1 LRIGPARLLV
11 SVYSCHLEIS
21 QEATMEILIQAKK
34 SAADPQMK
42 AYAQAKLEKLTRHF
56 DHIQQARMELGTEKK
71 KSLETMKVAE
81 LTVHV
86 TGRTGNILKA
96 VQSAEHMNEAVDLV
110 IDKMDRQIRQ
120 HKEKL
125 KDHRRS
131 KSVAVI
137 AETSPEAAPSAVR
150 SNGVA
155 RIKRFKMRPMTEDQA
170 REQMDELGHAFFLF
184 LNEDSQELNLLYR
197 RHDGSLGLLEADLS

>member
-1 LRIGPARLLV
+1 
-11 SVYSCHLEIS
+11 
-21 QEATMEILIQAKK
+21 MEILIQAKK

-56 DHIQQARMELGTEKK
+56 DHILEARMELGTEKN

-96 VQSAEHMNEAVDLV
+96 VQAAEHMNEAVDLV
-110 IDKMDRQIRQ
+110 VDKMDRQIRQ

-125 KDHRRS
+125 KDHRRP
-131 KSVAVI
+131 KSGA
-137 AETSPEAAPSAVR
+137 AAGQTSEAASSAVR

-155 RIKRFKMRPMTEDQA
+155 KIKRFKMRPMSEDQA
-170 REQMDELGHAFFLF
+170 REQMDELGHTFFLF

-197 RHDGSLGLLEADLS
+197 RHDGSLGLLEADLD

>member
-1 LRIGPARLLV
+1 
-11 SVYSCHLEIS
+11 
-21 QEATMEILIQAKK
+21 MEILIQAKK
-34 SAADPQMK
+34 NAADPQMK
-42 AYAQAKLEKLTRHF
+42 AYAQAKLEKLARHF
-56 DHIQQARMELGTEKK
+56 DHILQARMELGTEKN

-110 IDKMDRQIRQ
+110 VDKMDRQIRQ

-131 KSVAVI
+131 KSAAAVGQTS
-137 AETSPEAAPSAVR
+137 AEATSAVR

-155 RIKRFKMRPMTEDQA
+155 KIKRFKLKPISEGQA
-170 REQMDELGHAFFLF
+170 RDQMNELGHAFFLF
-184 LNEDSQELNLLYR
+184 LNEDTQELNLLYR
-197 RHDGSLGLLEADLS
+197 RNDGTLGLVEADLS

>member
-1 LRIGPARLLV
+1 
-11 SVYSCHLEIS
+11 
-21 QEATMEILIQAKK
+21 MEILIQAKK

-56 DHIQQARMELGTEKK
+56 DHILQVHMELATEKN

-86 TGRTGNILKA
+86 TGRTGNILSA
-96 VQSAEHMNEAVDLV
+96 VQSAQHMNEAIDLV

-125 KDHRRS
+125 KDHRRP
-131 KSVAVI
+131 KSTEVI
-137 AETSPEAAPSAVR
+137 AEAPPTAVP

-155 RIKRFKMRPMTEDQA
+155 RIKRFKMKPMSEDQA

-197 RHDGSLGLLEADLS
+197 RYDGTFGLLEADLQ

>member
-1 LRIGPARLLV
+1 
-11 SVYSCHLEIS
+11 
-21 QEATMEILIQAKK
+21 MEILIQAKK

-56 DHIQQARMELGTEKK
+56 DHILEARMELGTEKN
-71 KSLETMKVAE
+71 KSLENMKVAE

-96 VQSAEHMNEAVDLV
+96 VQAAEHMNEAIDLV
-110 IDKMDRQIRQ
+110 VDKIDRQIRQ

-125 KDHRRS
+125 KEHRRP
-131 KSVAVI
+131 KPAG
-137 AETSPEAAPSAVR
+137 APGPGPAPLPGNPVGR
-150 SNGVA
+150 NGVA
-155 RIKRFKMRPMTEDQA
+155 RIKRFKMRPMSEEQA
-170 REQMDELGHAFFLF
+170 RDQMDELGHAFFLY

-197 RHDGSLGLLEADLS
+197 RHDGSLGLVEADLT

>member
-1 LRIGPARLLV
+1 
-11 SVYSCHLEIS
+11 
-21 QEATMEILIQAKK
+21 MEILIQAKK

-56 DHIQQARMELGTEKK
+56 DHILQVHMELGTEKN

-86 TGRTGNILKA
+86 TGRTGNILQA

-125 KDHRRS
+125 KDHRRA
-131 KSVAVI
+131 KSTAAI
-137 AETSPEAAPSAVR
+137 AQEPATAVR

-155 RIKRFKMRPMTEDQA
+155 RIKRFKMRPMSEDQA
-170 REQMDELGHAFFLF
+170 LEQMDELGHAFFLF

-197 RHDGSLGLLEADLS
+197 RHDGSFGLLEADLH

>member
-1 LRIGPARLLV
+1 
-11 SVYSCHLEIS
+11 
-21 QEATMEILIQAKK
+21 MEILIQAKK

-42 AYAQAKLEKLTRHF
+42 AYAQGKLEKLTRHF
-56 DHIQQARMELGTEKK
+56 DHILQARMELGTEKN

-96 VQSAEHMNEAVDLV
+96 VQAAEHMNEAVDLV

-125 KDHRRS
+125 KDHRRI
-131 KSVAVI
+131 K
-137 AETSPEAAPSAVR
+137 PAPTGQPSGTTAVR
-150 SNGVA
+150 PNGVA
-155 RIKRFKMRPMTEDQA
+155 KIKRFKMRPMSEDQA
-170 REQMDELGHAFFLF
+170 REQMAELGHAFFLF

-197 RHDGSLGLLEADLS
+197 RHDGSLGLLEADLR

>member
-1 LRIGPARLLV
+1 MN
-11 SVYSCHLEIS
+11 LEIS

-34 SAADPQMK
+34 SAADPKMK

-56 DHIQQARMELGTEKK
+56 DHILQARMELGTEKN

-110 IDKMDRQIRQ
+110 VDKMDRQIRQ

-131 KSVAVI
+131 KSAAAI
-137 AETSPEAAPSAVR
+137 AEPTDAATSAVR

-155 RIKRFKMRPMTEDQA
+155 KIKRFKMRPMSDDQA
-170 REQMDELGHAFFLF
+170 REQMDELGHTFFLF

-197 RHDGSLGLLEADLS
+197 RRDGSLGLLEADLH

>member
-1 LRIGPARLLV
+1 
-11 SVYSCHLEIS
+11 
-21 QEATMEILIQAKK
+21 MEILIQAKK

-56 DHIQQARMELGTEKK
+56 DHILEARMELGTEKN
-71 KSLETMKVAE
+71 KSLENMKVAE

-110 IDKMDRQIRQ
+110 VDKMDRQIRQ

-125 KDHRRS
+125 KDHRR
-131 KSVAVI
+131 ARPAAI
-137 AETSPEAAPSAVR
+137 AQGSATPASDPVR
-150 SNGVA
+150 PNGVA
-155 RIKRFKMRPMTEDQA
+155 RIKRFKMRPMSDDQA
-170 REQMDELGHAFFLF
+170 RHQMDELGHTFFLF

-197 RHDGSLGLLEADLS
+197 RRDGTLGLLEADLT

>member
-1 LRIGPARLLV
+1 
-11 SVYSCHLEIS
+11 
-21 QEATMEILIQAKK
+21 MEILIQAKK
-34 SAADPQMK
+34 NAADPRIK

-56 DHIQQARMELGTEKK
+56 DHILEARMELGTEKN
-71 KSLETMKVAE
+71 KSLENMKVAE

-96 VQSAEHMNEAVDLV
+96 VQAAEHMNEAVDLV

-125 KDHRRS
+125 KNHRR
-131 KSVAVI
+131 AR
-137 AETSPEAAPSAVR
+137 PAAQSSAAASATVR
-150 SNGVA
+150 PNGVA
-155 RIKRFKMRPMTEDQA
+155 KIKRFKMKPISEEQA
-170 REQMDELGHAFFLF
+170 RDQMQELGHAFFLF

-197 RHDGSLGLLEADLS
+197 RNDGTLGLVEADLS

>member
-1 LRIGPARLLV
+1 
-11 SVYSCHLEIS
+11 
-21 QEATMEILIQAKK
+21 MEILIQAKK
-34 SAADPQMK
+34 NAADPRIK

-56 DHIQQARMELGTEKK
+56 DHILEARMELTTERN
-71 KSLETMKVAE
+71 KSLEDVKVAE

-125 KDHRRS
+125 KDHRHPRG
-131 KSVAVI
+131 AAAQAPI
-137 AETSPEAAPSAVR
+137 ADTEAVR
-150 SNGVA
+150 PNGVA
-155 RIKRFKMRPMTEDQA
+155 KIKRFKMKPISEEQA
-170 REQMDELGHAFFLF
+170 RDQMEELGHAFFLF
-184 LNEDSQELNLLYR
+184 LNEDTQELNLLYR
-197 RHDGSLGLLEADLS
+197 RHDGTLGLVEADLS